1 MFTVSSVSSSCRFVT
16 LLCTTGAHMHTNF
29 RPWGGGAPFKQ
40 DVITSSSDTGHYF
53 AIYSCGPCKRIY
65 FRRKFLARSI
75 KCYNFL
81 QLRNQCGKNTHFNF
95 FPPAIVGVK
104 QKCKGARLYWIDS
117 QETKI
122 CVKSIL
128 KGKLWNEF
136 PVAALENE
144 LIPSIFWDRYP
155 ITKQLVPI
163 RISSVCSRSSI
174 TDAIK
179 KQISLHLIGPV
190 PATGDGGIS
199 WRFLPARPDPL
210 EWEQKWRYAF
220 TISCSKGCSETA
232 WLRRI
237 KAWDMSFL
245 H

>member
-1 MFTVSSVSSSCRFVT
+1 
-16 LLCTTGAHMHTNF
+16 MHTNF

-53 AIYSCGPCKRIY
+53 AIYSCGPCKRKH
-65 FRRKFLARSI
+65 FRRKFLAGSI

-81 QLRNQCGKNTHFNF
+81 QLRNQCGNNVHFNF
-95 FPPAIVGVK
+95 SFPLPLSALNKSAKALACTGSIRKRQRSANIV
-104 QKCKGARLYWIDS
+104 R
-117 QETKI
+117 
-122 CVKSIL
+122 
-128 KGKLWNEF
+128 GKLWNEF

-144 LIPSIFWDRYP
+144 VISSIFWDRYP

-163 RISSVCSRSSI
+163 CISSVCSRSSI

-190 PATGDGGIS
+190 PAAGDGGVS
-199 WRFLPARPDPL
+199 WRFLPARPAPL

-220 TISCSKGCSETA
+220 TISCSKRCSETA
-232 WLRRI
+232 WR
-237 KAWDMSFL
+237 
-245 H
+245 

>member
-1 MFTVSSVSSSCRFVT
+1 MVLAKEYISEESFWRDLSNFITFCSCAINVE
-16 LLCTTGAHMHTNF
+16 
-29 RPWGGGAPFKQ
+29 
-40 DVITSSSDTGHYF
+40 IT
-53 AIYSCGPCKRIY
+53 RILI
-65 FRRKFLARSI
+65 FFL
-75 KCYNFL
+75 
-81 QLRNQCGKNTHFNF
+81 
-95 FPPAIVGVK
+95 PAIVGVK

-117 QETKI
+117 QQTKI

-128 KGKLWNEF
+128 RGKLWSEF
-136 PVAALENE
+136 PVAVLENE

-210 EWEQKWRYAF
+210 EWERK
-220 TISCSKGCSETA
+220 
-232 WLRRI
+232 
-237 KAWDMSFL
+237 
-245 H
+245 

>member
-1 MFTVSSVSSSCRFVT
+1 
-16 LLCTTGAHMHTNF
+16 MHTNF

-40 DVITSSSDTGHYF
+40 DVITSSSDTGTLFLRVLYIAVVLAKEYISEESF
-53 AIYSCGPCKRIY
+53 WRDLSYVITFCSCAINVEITRILI
-65 FRRKFLARSI
+65 FFL
-75 KCYNFL
+75 
-81 QLRNQCGKNTHFNF
+81 
-95 FPPAIVGVK
+95 PAIVGVK

-128 KGKLWNEF
+128 RGKLWNEF
-136 PVAALENE
+136 PAAALENE
-144 LIPSIFWDRYP
+144 LIPSIFRDRYP

-179 KQISLHLIGPV
+179 KQISLQLIGPV

-210 EWEQKWRYAF
+210 EWEQKWR
-220 TISCSKGCSETA
+220 
-232 WLRRI
+232 
-237 KAWDMSFL
+237 
-245 H
+245 